1 MALEVMEPHGHGL
14 HRPHKPALHFI
25 LVTIAL
31 DVLGFGLLIP
41 VGPKL
46 VMSLLHGG
54 KGGTEAEAAPV
65 VAALMTTWFAMS
77 FLFAPTL
84 GNLSDRFGR
93 RSVLLV
99 AILGSAIDFFAQA
112 IAPHIVWFFIARA
125 INGLSGAS
133 ITVANAYI
141 ADVTPPK
148 KRAAAYGMV
157 GAAFG
162 IGFVFGPLLGGVLGG
177 INLRLPFFVA
187 GGLTLVNWCYGLF
200 ILPESLPQDRRRRFQ
215 WKRANPL
222 GALHGL
228 GRYPLVAGL
237 AAAMFLLNLAQF
249 GLHATWVLYTGK
261 RYDWG
266 PEQVGYSLFAV
277 GIGAAIVQGGLARKI
292 IPALGEK
299 RSLLLGVGFGIAAY
313 VGYGLATQGWMIYTI
328 IAIASFGGLAQPAA
342 QALITHTVRHDEQGE
357 IQGALQSMNSIAGIL
372 GPLIGGAVFAFSLS
386 PHRGIEVPGL
396 TFFVSAALAAVGW
409 LAAVWAVA
417 RSGPMPVHE
426 PESPSADVAVADEA
440 GASGG

>member
-1 MALEVMEPHGHGL
+1 MATEVMVPVENGP
-14 HRPHKPALHFI
+14 RRPALHFI

-54 KGGTEAEAAPV
+54 EGGTEAEAAPV

-84 GNLSDRFGR
+84 GGLSDRFGR

-99 AILGSAIDFFAQA
+99 ALLGSGIDFLAQGLA
-112 IAPHIVWFFIARA
+112 WTLTIFFITRA

-133 ITVANAYI
+133 MTIANAYI

-148 KRAAAYGMV
+148 KRAAAYGLV

-162 IGFVFGPLLGGVLGG
+162 LGFVIGPLLGGVLGG

-187 GGLTLVNWCYGLF
+187 AGLTLVNWLYGVF
-200 ILPESLPQDRRRRFQ
+200 VLPESLPEERRRKFE

-228 GRYPLVAGL
+228 GRYPLVSGL
-237 AAAMFLLNLAQF
+237 AVMMFLLSVAQF
-249 GLHATWVLYTGK
+249 GLHATWVLYTGH
-261 RYDWG
+261 RYGWG

-277 GIGAAIVQGGLARKI
+277 GVGAVIVQGGLARKL

-299 RSLLLGVGFGIAAY
+299 RALMLGLALGVASY
-313 VGYGLATQGWMIYTI
+313 VGYGLATHGWMIYVI
-328 IAIASFGGLAQPAA
+328 VGIASFGGVAQPAA
-342 QALITHTVRHDEQGE
+342 QSLITHAVRHDEQGE
-357 IQGALQSMNSIAGIL
+357 IQGALQSLNSIAGII
-372 GPLIGGAVFAFSLS
+372 GPIIGGAVLGFSLS
-386 PHRGIEVPGL
+386 AKAPVEVPGA
-396 TFFVSAALAAVGW
+396 TFFVSAALAGIGW
-409 LAAVWAVA
+409 IAAGLAVA
-417 RSGPMPVHE
+417 KAGPMPSHE
-426 PESPSADVAVADEA
+426 PDQADAANAIEPPVIDQA
-440 GASGG
+440 

>member
-1 MALEVMEPHGHGL
+1 MPTEATEPVVHGP
-14 HRPHKPALHFI
+14 RKPALHFI
-25 LVTIAL
+25 FITIAL

-46 VMSLLHGG
+46 VMSLLNGG

-77 FLFAPTL
+77 FLFAPVL

-99 AILGSAIDFFAQA
+99 ALLGSAIDFFAQA
-112 IAPHIVWFFIARA
+112 VSQHIYWFFIARA

-162 IGFVFGPLLGGVLGG
+162 IGFVLGPLLGGVLGG
-177 INLRLPFFVA
+177 IDLRLPFFVA
-187 GGLTLVNWCYGLF
+187 GGLTLVNWSYGLL
-200 ILPESLPQDRRRRFQ
+200 ILPESLPSERRRRFA

-222 GALHGL
+222 GALHGM

-237 AAAMFLLNLAQF
+237 AAALFMLNLAQY
-249 GLHATWVLYTGK
+249 GLHATWVLYTGH
-261 RYDWG
+261 RYTWG

-277 GIGAAIVQGGLARKI
+277 GLGAAIVQGGLARKI

-299 RSLLLGVGFGIAAY
+299 RSLMLGVGLGVAAY
-313 VGYGLATQGWMIYTI
+313 VGYGLATQGWMIYAT
-328 IAIASFGGLAQPAA
+328 IAIASFGGIAQPAA

-357 IQGALQSMNSIAGIL
+357 IQGALQSLNSIAGIL
-372 GPLIGGAVFAFSLS
+372 GPLIGGAVFAYSLS
-386 PHRGIEVPGL
+386 AHRGVEVPGL
-396 TFFVSAALAAVGW
+396 TFFVSAALGAVGW
-409 LAAVWAVA
+409 LAAGWAVA
-417 RSGPMPVHE
+417 RSRPAPEHGSE
-426 PESPSADVAVADEA
+426 PETAP
-440 GASGG
+440 